1 MTFVPKCLIA
11 VGLLAPASACIA
23 STVTLELTGVG
34 NGTNYGGVYDSPYDI
49 SINGSSAMLLGCD
62 DFATEIGVG
71 STWSAMT
78 ENASNVDNGVKF
90 TAGPFY
96 GGNSLQTT
104 YSAAAWIATQ
114 LVTPAVMG
122 NTNAQIDY
130 SLALW
135 ELFDPSLTGG
145 PINFTGS
152 LNGPDGQVPS
162 VLDIAYAAV
171 AGGYTGSN
179 VTVYTPNPLNAG
191 QEFLQVAP
199 VPLPASLPL
208 MLSGIAGLGALF
220 RGRRVPSRKGTSA

>member
-1 MTFVPKCLIA
+1 MPKCLIA
-11 VGLLAPASACIA
+11 LVMLAPASACLA
-23 STVTLELTGVG
+23 GTVTMQLTGVG

-49 SINGSSAMLLGCD
+49 SINGSGAMLLSCD
-62 DFATEIGVG
+62 DFATQISLG
-71 STWSAMT
+71 STWAATT
-78 ENASNVDNGVKF
+78 ENASAVDNGVKF

-122 NTNAQIDY
+122 NADKQIDY

-145 PINFTGS
+145 PITFTGS
-152 LNGPDGQVPS
+152 LNGPDGQVPN
-162 VLDIAYAAV
+162 VLNGAFAAV
-171 AGGYTGSN
+171 AGGYTGAN
-179 VTVYTPNPLNAG
+179 VTVYTPDPLNSG
-191 QEFLQVAP
+191 QEFLRVAP

-208 MLSGIAGLGALF
+208 MLSGIAGLGTLF
-220 RGRRVPSRKGTSA
+220 HRRRAPFAKGKTP

>member
-1 MTFVPKCLIA
+1 MTSVSKCLIA
-11 VGLLAPASACIA
+11 LGMLAPASACLA
-23 STVTLELTGVG
+23 SNVTLELTGVG

-49 SINGSSAMLLGCD
+49 SINGADAMLLSCD
-62 DFATEIGVG
+62 DFATEISIG

-78 ENASNVDNGVKF
+78 ENASSVDNGVKF
-90 TAGPFY
+90 MAGPFY

-122 NTNAQIDY
+122 NMDAQIDY

-135 ELFDPSLTGG
+135 ELFDPNLSG

-152 LNGPDGQVPS
+152 LAGPDGQVPN
-162 VLDIAYAAV
+162 VINAAFAAV

-208 MLSGIAGLGALF
+208 MLSGIAGLGTLF
-220 RGRRVPSRKGTSA
+220 RRRRVRLE